1 MNFLVI
7 NSGSSSL
14 KFSYFQNEDC
24 IISGMC
30 EELGSDRSKLKYE
43 ANGKK
48 ESLSIPLPS
57 HADAISEIQKHLG
70 DKIDFNKLEVIVHR
84 VVHGGEEF
92 KKPLI
97 INKENLEKLKELNSL
112 APLHNPP
119 NLLGLEV
126 MMKLVPNAVQ
136 IAVFDTAFHS
146 TLPEKAFLYGI
157 PYEFYKKY
165 HIRKFGF
172 HGSSHAFVFSEAKRI
187 LNHAPS
193 RVITAHLGNG
203 SSLCAIKDGKS
214 VDTTMG
220 FTPLEGTMM
229 GTRSG
234 TIDPAIVTFLMT
246 KENLS
251 ISEVEKTLNKKS
263 GLLGL
268 SELTSD
274 MRILEEQI
282 ETHPGAKRAISVF
295 CYHLTKFIG
304 SYCAV
309 LNGLDVLV
317 FTGGIGE
324 KSPIVRKSVCKEL
337 TYLGLELD
345 EEKNLKN
352 YGEISTQS
360 SKVKV
365 LVIKTN
371 EELEMVREAKALL
384 KK

>member
-1 MNFLVI
+1 MDFLVI

-24 IISGMC
+24 VIFGVC
-30 EELGSDRSKLKYE
+30 EEINSDRSRMKYE
-43 ANGKK
+43 INGKK
-48 ESLSIPLPS
+48 EVLTFPI
-57 HADAISEIQKHLG
+57 HTHKDAINEIKSRLG
-70 DKIDFNKLEVIVHR
+70 DKIDFSKIKVIVHR

-92 KKPLI
+92 RSPLI
-97 INKENLEKLKELNSL
+97 VTKENLVKLKELNSL

-119 NLLGLEV
+119 NLLGIEV
-126 MMKLVPNAVQ
+126 MMEIVPFATQ

-157 PYEFYKKY
+157 PYELYKKY
-165 HIRKFGF
+165 HIRRFGF
-172 HGSSHAFVFSEAKRI
+172 HGSSHAFVLSEAKKI
-187 LNHAPS
+187 LGDKCS

-214 VDTTMG
+214 IDTTMG
-220 FTPLEGTMM
+220 FTPLEGTIM

-234 TIDPAIVTFLMT
+234 TIDPAIVTYLMA

-251 ISEVEKTLNKKS
+251 IADVEKLLNKKS

-282 ETHPGAKRAISVF
+282 ETHHGAKRAIGVF
-295 CYHLTKFIG
+295 CYHLVKFIG
-304 SYCAV
+304 SYSAV

-324 KSPIVRKSVCKEL
+324 KSPIVRRSVCKEL
-337 TYLGLELD
+337 AYLGLEID
-345 EEKNLKN
+345 EEKNSKN
-352 YGEISTQS
+352 AFEISS
-360 SKVKV
+360 PKSKVKV

-371 EELEMVREAKALL
+371 EELEMVREAKRLIA
-384 KK
+384 